1 LADGIEGP
9 FQLEIDYIALVYDE
23 NHKEETA
30 YEMYQA
36 PNSAHPILS
45 YVHLQTILFFAMFTY
60 KPSYSFLC
68 SLTNHP
74 ILSYV
79 HLQAIRKNRMVCK

>member
-1 LADGIEGP
+1 MILTYLLSLQIPFSKFFLSCKGRIQDDQVPIDLDSVRSLGLTLADGIEGP

-36 PNSAHPILS
+36 PNSAVI
-45 YVHLQTILFFAMFTY
+45 
-60 KPSYSFLC
+60 
-68 SLTNHP
+68 
-74 ILSYV
+74 
-79 HLQAIRKNRMVCK
+79 